1 MARIEIPRMPA
12 QEDYI
17 ERHIAILV
25 RLIAQ
30 IVTLRLSGKI
40 EEAAAVMMQAQE
52 KLFGCPA
59 SDFAVLPLDD
69 QLNLLARGMSP
80 EQAREKMVG
89 YALLLREAG
98 VSYLEQDRKELAA
111 GAFKTALHILL
122 VVSLNYSGRDDA
134 LADLIRSTLA
144 NAPVEQVDAPIREML
159 EAMAS

>member
-1 MARIEIPRMPA
+1 MPA

-89 YALLLREAG
+89 YALREAG